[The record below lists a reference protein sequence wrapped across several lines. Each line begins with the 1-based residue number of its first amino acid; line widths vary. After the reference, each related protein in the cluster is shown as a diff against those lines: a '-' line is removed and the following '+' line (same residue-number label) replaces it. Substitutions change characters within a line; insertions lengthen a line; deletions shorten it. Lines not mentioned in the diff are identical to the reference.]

1 MPAKRQARFMIDAFL
16 RTLQQAGPLTQAS
29 ERALR
34 EAFASVIEVHRHGA
48 IPREGDPT
56 SLITTMVEGMAF
68 GYKTVP
74 SGQRQILS
82 IVMPGD
88 ICDLSSIFF
97 PQFDYDIEAAMDCEI
112 AVAKRQTVI
121 DAIAAHPD
129 IGRALWWV
137 SQAGEAISREWI
149 VNLGRRPAHQ
159 RIAHFL

>member
-1 MPAKRQARFMIDAFL
+1 
-16 RTLQQAGPLTQAS
+16 
-29 ERALR
+29 
-34 EAFASVIEVHRHGA
+34 
-48 IPREGDPT
+48 
-56 SLITTMVEGMAF
+56 MVEGMAF

-97 PQFDYDIEAAMDCEI
+97 PQLDYDIEAAMDCEI

-137 SQAGEAISREWI
+137 SQAGEAISENGSSI
-149 VNLGRRPAHQ
+149 SVAGPPISASHIFSEKCFCRPAQ
-159 RIAHFL
+159 PLWPMPARGFCR